1 MRVYI
6 ETSAVVAWLLD
17 QEAGWLAY
25 KTVRNADVVISS
37 DLTVVECE
45 RALRRRV
52 ASGEVSAERA
62 TVLRVEFYA
71 TASAWSLV
79 GIGPE
84 IVSRASESFPVDL
97 IRSMDAIH
105 LATAVRV
112 RASVGELAIVSLDDR
127 VRSNGQQLGF
137 QVLPS

>member
-1 MRVYI
+1 MRIYV

-17 QEAGWLAY
+17 QPAGWLAY
-25 KTVRNADVVISS
+25 EALRNADVVISS
-37 DLTVVECE
+37 DVTVIECE

-62 TVLRVEFYA
+62 AVLRAEFYA
-71 TASAWSLV
+71 TTSGWSIV
-79 GIGPE
+79 RIGPE
-84 IVSRASESFPVDL
+84 IVSRAGDSFPDDL
-97 IRSMDAIH
+97 IQAMDAIH
-105 LATAVRV
+105 LATAVRA

-137 QVLPS
+137 QVLPG